1 MTRRLTALMVVAL
14 IGLWPALAAGQT
26 TAKPKAKAPKSLL
39 GWRNLTWEMT
49 RHNIRLLYAGTVE
62 TRSVNALMLH
72 KIKVRGA
79 RAQVILKL
87 HALKLMA
94 ALVDIPNVDRAF
106 TEELLLD
113 LREEHGPP
121 HRARP
126 GPVLARKLAETRES
140 LFYAW
145 NLTGGALVLVWSP
158 QRGVGMLYISTQ
170 QWCVD
175 AAGPYLRQIVRFR
188 E

>member
-1 MTRRLTALMVVAL
+1 MTRRLTALTVVAL
-14 IGLWPALAAGQT
+14 IGLWPVLALGQISG
-26 TAKPKAKAPKSLL
+26 KPKAKKNLL

-62 TRSVNALMLH
+62 TRSVNELMLH

-94 ALVDIPNVDRAF
+94 ALIDVPNVDRAF
-106 TEELLLD
+106 AQELFLD

-126 GPVLARKLAETRES
+126 GPVLARRLVAARERV
-140 LFYAW
+140 FYAW
-145 NLTGGALVLVWSP
+145 NLSGGALVLVWSR
-158 QRGVGMLYISTQ
+158 QRGVGLLFISTQ
-170 QWCVD
+170 QWCAD
-175 AAGPYLRQIVRFR
+175 AAGPYLSRMVRFR

>member
-1 MTRRLTALMVVAL
+1 MTRRLTALTVVAL
-14 IGLWPALAAGQT
+14 IGLWPALAVGQT
-26 TAKPKAKAPKSLL
+26 TAKPTTLKSLL
-39 GWRNLTWEMT
+39 GWRNLTWELT
-49 RHNIRLLYAGTVE
+49 RHTIRLRYAGTVE
-62 TRSVNALMLH
+62 TRSVNELMLH

-94 ALVDIPNVDRAF
+94 ALVDVPNVGRAF
-106 TEELLLD
+106 AEDLLLD

-126 GPVLARKLAETRES
+126 GPALARKLAASRER

-145 NLTGGALVLVWSP
+145 NLTGGALVLVWSR
-158 QRGVGMLYISTQ
+158 QRGVGLLYISTQ
-170 QWCVD
+170 QWCAD